1 MIYFISDAHLGSR
14 LVNDPYGHEMR
25 LVRWLDKVKSDAK
38 AIYMLGDMFDFWFEY
53 QTVMPKGFVRFLG
66 KMAELTDSGIEIH
79 YFTGNHDIWTFGY
92 LEKEIGLK
100 IHRKAEIT
108 QLSGKKFYLAHG
120 DELFSDEKGFRIIR
134 RIFHSPTLQKLFQLV
149 PPRIGQNFGYA
160 WSKSNR
166 EKILHLEN
174 NFQGE
179 DNEPLVVF
187 AKKFA
192 ETNDVDF
199 LIFGHRHIEL
209 DLELKN
215 KSRVII
221 LGDFIGIFSY
231 GIFDGVN
238 FRLETDLSA

>member
-1 MIYFISDAHLGSR
+1 MIYFVSDPHLGSR
-14 LVNDPYGHEMR
+14 LVKNPREHEMR
-25 LVRWLDKVKSDAK
+25 LVNWLDKVKSDAE
-38 AIYMLGDMFDFWFEY
+38 AIYMLGDMFDFWFAY
-53 QTVMPKGFVRFLG
+53 KTVMPKGFVRFLG

-92 LEKEIGLK
+92 LEHEIGLK
-100 IHRKAEIT
+100 IHRMAEIIE
-108 QLSGKKFYLAHG
+108 LSGKKFYLAHG
-120 DELFSDEKGFRIIR
+120 DELFSDEKGFKIIR
-134 RIFHSPTLQKLFQLV
+134 RIFHSPTLQKLFQLL

-174 NFQGE
+174 NYQGE
-179 DNEPLVVF
+179 ENEPLVVF
-187 AKKFA
+187 AKKFI
-192 ETNDVDF
+192 ESHDVDF

-209 DLELKN
+209 DLELKTQ
-215 KSRVII
+215 SRVII

-238 FRLETDLSA
+238 FRLEADAPA